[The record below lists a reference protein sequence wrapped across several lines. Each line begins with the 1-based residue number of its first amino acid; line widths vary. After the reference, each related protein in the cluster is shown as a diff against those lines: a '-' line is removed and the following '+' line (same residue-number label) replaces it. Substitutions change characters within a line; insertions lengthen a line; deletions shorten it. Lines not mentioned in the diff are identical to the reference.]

1 MGAAANLVLIPADSA
16 VDALARQ
23 PIRPYV
29 IRQGQI
35 LVHNQV
41 QTTYGRRCQTSSRQ
55 REDVR

>member
-16 VDALARQ
+16 ADTLARH

-35 LVHNQV
+35 LAHNLFRTDYGAQV
-41 QTTYGRRCQTSSRQ
+41 PS
-55 REDVR
+55 